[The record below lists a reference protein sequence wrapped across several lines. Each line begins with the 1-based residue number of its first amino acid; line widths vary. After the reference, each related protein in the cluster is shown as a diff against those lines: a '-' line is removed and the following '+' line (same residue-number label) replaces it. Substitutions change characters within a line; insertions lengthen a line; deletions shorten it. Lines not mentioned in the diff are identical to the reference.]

1 MEYDRLNFADKGG
14 VMVIR
19 RRARAILLIAAAAI
33 LLLLPAGPAGAAA
46 IVLHPGDIPDCTFE
60 PGDVPGVDVFFPASC
75 TVVTSASGNV
85 TVVARGQLPE
95 GYTLTETFV
104 GTLPCFGDTGMV
116 VATTSGEVTA
126 TCHFPGG

>member
-1 MEYDRLNFADKGG
+1 
-14 VMVIR
+14 MVIR
-19 RRARAILLIAAAAI
+19 RRARAVLLIAAAAI
-33 LLLLPAGPAGAAA
+33 LVLLPAAPASAAA

-85 TVVARGQLPE
+85 NIVARGQLPE
-95 GYTLTETFV
+95 GYTLTKTFV
-104 GTLPCFGDTGMV
+104 GTLPCFGDTCMV